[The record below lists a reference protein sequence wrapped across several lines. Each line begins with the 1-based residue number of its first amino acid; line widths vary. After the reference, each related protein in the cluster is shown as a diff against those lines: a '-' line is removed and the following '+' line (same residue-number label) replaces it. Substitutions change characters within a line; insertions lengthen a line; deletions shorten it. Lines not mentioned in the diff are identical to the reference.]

1 MSSNNK
7 KTTIS
12 KMQPLQLLTTF
23 GPGSIHD
30 AVKDSLTILD
40 INYWSNG
47 YEHKNYQGK
56 DIKFLPFANL
66 LRVKSF
72 KEPKPGKGSIPAV
85 SFPDWHVCKSC
96 GLMFKHSSKKK
107 SHDYSWKGPKCNCGS
122 DAFPSRFVVSCE
134 AGHLDDFPY
143 HTWVHEGASN
153 CNGQLTMKS
162 HGFTSTLDAIKI
174 SCTCGAERN
183 LGGATTI
190 GNFNDY
196 KCTGN
201 HPHRPDQMNDTCDKN
216 VIPSLRGAS
225 SIYFPV
231 LKSALKIPPW
241 DNPKLKI
248 VEDMHDKIENYYNIE
263 LKKYK
268 KRNYSL
274 PENEDDFYWET
285 VEEYYDLEVE
295 DERTISKKD
304 FIGALKKLKND
315 VKSTSELRQKEYE
328 SILKNR
334 DMGNKKIIR
343 DFKAREVKLSEGLEK
358 YITTL
363 VRIEKLKEV
372 MALKGFT
379 RSGFPDPENDDVS
392 NIVNLAYKKTKWLP
406 AVTINGEGIFVEL
419 NRTELDKW
427 SEKSEIQELSEAY
440 ESNYRLYLEDRGW
453 EYQSKRDSNYVLLHT
468 LAHILIK
475 QMSMKSGY
483 SSTEIKE
490 RIYYSDTMSGILLY
504 TGCAD
509 REGTLGGLEEMGKK
523 DNFEELLFDAL
534 QEATTCSS
542 DPGCMYTNPLRTSI
556 NGAACHSCTMIPET
570 ACENGNRLLDRRML
584 VSTGNKKFT
593 GFFEDLVEE
602 KCGIKIL

>member
-1 MSSNNK
+1 MYSNK
-7 KTTIS
+7 KPTIS

-40 INYWSNG
+40 IDYWNG
-47 YEHKNYQGK
+47 GYAPEDYMGK
-56 DIKFLPFANL
+56 DIKFLHFANL

-72 KEPKPGKGSIPAV
+72 KEPKPGKKSIPSI
-85 SFPDWHVCKSC
+85 SFPDWHICKRC
-96 GLMFKHSSKKK
+96 GSMFKQSEKKMN
-107 SHDYSWKGPKCNCGS
+107 HEYSWKGPKCDCGS

-143 HTWVHEGASN
+143 REWVHHGTSN
-153 CNGQLTMKS
+153 CNGELTMKS
-162 HGFTSTLDAIKI
+162 DGFSSELDAIKI
-174 SCTCGAERN
+174 SCTCGAKRT
-183 LGGATTI
+183 LAGATTTN
-190 GNFNDY
+190 NFREY
-196 KCTGN
+196 KCSGN
-201 HPHRPDQMNDTCDKN
+201 HPHRPDQFNEKCDKH

-248 VEDMHDKIENYYNIE
+248 VEEIYEEIEKFWNME
-263 LKKYK
+263 LKRYNKTNGYG
-268 KRNYSL
+268 
-274 PENEDDFYWET
+274 PENESEFYWKT
-285 VEEYYDLEVE
+285 VEEYYDLQIEE
-295 DERTISKKD
+295 KGIISKD
-304 FIGALKKLKND
+304 DYIDALEKLKNN
-315 VKSTSELRQKEYE
+315 VNSTSELRQKEYE

-334 DMGNKKIIR
+334 DMSNKKIIC
-343 DFKAREVKLSEGLEK
+343 DFKAREVELSHELDR

-372 MALKGFT
+372 MVLKGFT
-379 RSGFPDPENDDVS
+379 RSGFPDPENDDDS
-392 NIVNLAYKKTKWLP
+392 KIVDLNYQRTNWLP
-406 AVTINGEGIFVEL
+406 AVTINGEGIFIEL
-419 NRTELDKW
+419 NRAELDRW
-427 SEKSEIQELSEAY
+427 SGKPEIKELSKEY
-440 ESNYRLYLEDRGW
+440 EDNYKLYLEERGW
-453 EYQSKRDSNYVLLHT
+453 QYQSKRDSNYVLLHT

-475 QMSMKSGY
+475 QMSLKSGY

-490 RIYYSDTMSGILLY
+490 RIYYSESMSGILLY

-523 DNFEELLFDAL
+523 EKFEELLYEAL

-542 DPGCMYTNPLRTSI
+542 DPGCMYSNPFKESV

-584 VSTGNKKFT
+584 VSTGNKKYR
-593 GFFEDLVEE
+593 GFFEELVEE
-602 KCGIKIL
+602 KCGIRIL